1 MEKKLYSSPCTGIQ
15 SHPITQCKS
24 HTTVFSY
31 TCNHAPSTVLLSER
45 FFSLYYKGFFYK
57 LIRRVDLRCH
67 SHPQIC
73 HVAQATG
80 LAECIFRARAQLA
93 SLGTSA
99 ISTGLQKLPV
109 GAVGDKVSC
118 GAIAP
123 LVPPRPRPA
132 HLQRP
137 WFMGA
142 QRHVAVTL
150 PCRAAR
156 GSSPRGSLVSTLIL
170 RVTPRT
176 VVLLSQKKQYG
187 HMAFCSLRLQSIKRP
202 DFKRGIF
209 KSPPS
214 RTIRPQEIHNTHFT
228 AGLRLQVSFVT
239 TKPKDYSLLTKLTAL
254 RNLVYMK

>member
-57 LIRRVDLRCH
+57 LIRRVDLRFY

-73 HVAQATG
+73 HVARATG
-80 LAECIFRARAQLA
+80 LAECIFGARAQLA
-93 SLGTSA
+93 SLGASA
-99 ISTGLQKLPV
+99 ISTPASTGLQKLPV
-109 GAVGDKVSC
+109 GAVGDKVRC

-123 LVPPRPRPA
+123 PRPPPSSALGSR
-132 HLQRP
+132 
-137 WFMGA
+137 GA

-150 PCRAAR
+150 LCRAAW
-156 GSSPRGSLVSTLIL
+156 GSPPRVSLISTLIL
-170 RVTPRT
+170 RVTPQT
-176 VVLLSQKKQYG
+176 IALLSQKKRYG
-187 HMAFCSLRLQSIKRP
+187 HMAFCYLRLQSINRP

-209 KSPPS
+209 KSLPS
-214 RTIRPQEIHNTHFT
+214 RTIRPQEIHNTRFT

-239 TKPKDYSLLTKLTAL
+239 TKPKVYSLLTKLTAL
-254 RNLVYMK
+254 RNLVCMK